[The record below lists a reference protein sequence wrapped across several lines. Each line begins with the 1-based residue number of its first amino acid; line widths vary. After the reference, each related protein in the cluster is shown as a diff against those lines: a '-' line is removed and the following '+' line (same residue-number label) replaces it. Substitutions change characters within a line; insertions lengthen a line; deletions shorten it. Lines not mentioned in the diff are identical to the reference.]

1 MKNRKILNA
10 LLLII
15 LSVATIA
22 CSKDD
27 NDPSNNDNNIN
38 TVIMKKGQMYFYLG
52 RIFIAKKISGND
64 VLPTKS
70 WGAVMSWHPIRHCKI
85 IEGIINFKL

>member
-1 MKNRKILNA
+1 MVYLWIYNRSDVLRCNY
-10 LLLII
+10 
-15 LSVATIA
+15 
-22 CSKDD
+22 
-27 NDPSNNDNNIN
+27 NDNNIN

-70 WGAVMSWHPIRHCKI
+70 WGAAMSWHPIRHCKI